1 MKRILIIGGDS
12 FIAGQFIKKYVSTDS
27 ITCYSRRPTG
37 YEKEIVV
44 KAFRDMPVEAFSGFD
59 AVINFAAI
67 VHRPELKDQELYD
80 DVNYR
85 MACLLAQK
93 AKQAGV
99 RQFVQMSTIAVFGS
113 ASRISET
120 TPERPQTY
128 YGSSKLKADK
138 ELVAMNDR
146 EFKAAIIRPPMAY
159 GGGMAPG
166 NMLRLIRLVNKHIP
180 LPFGSARNS
189 RDFIN
194 VKNLV
199 EFIHL
204 AVEKEV
210 EGVFYPTDKVPYSTR
225 NVVEE
230 ISRQLGVHTINLP
243 SPSIFLKLIE
253 KVRPD
258 LYQKLW
264 GDVVIDRQLA
274 LSAIG
279 YEDVPNARSSHHTI
293 TLRGGGVIFYLG
305 VLVHG
310 LIFDFFAPWFL
321 CGVTL
326 VALVS
331 FIDDMHPLSAKVRLL
346 FQTFSLLLLLLQLGV
361 HEVSWGYVVV
371 ALFVG
376 LAILNIYNF
385 MDGING
391 ITGGYSL
398 VAMLALWGINAFV
411 FPIAPA
417 GFIPVVILSLLVF
430 NFYNFRSHAKC
441 FSGDV
446 GAISMAFIILF
457 LLGGFIIHTGHVSAL
472 VFLAVYGVD
481 GVLTIIHRILLKE
494 NIGQPHRKHLYQLLA
509 NEGKF
514 AHLPVSL
521 IYMGVQAVVN
531 LGYLLVLVY
540 TPGYT
545 LIYFIISIVV
555 LVVVYLPLRRKFYAL
570 REQI

>member
-1 MKRILIIGGDS
+1 MINWIYGFVLLLLFVLENIYFKIAKRYNIL
-12 FIAGQFIKKYVSTDS
+12 
-27 ITCYSRRPTG
+27 
-37 YEKEIVV
+37 
-44 KAFRDMPVEAFSGFD
+44 
-59 AVINFAAI
+59 
-67 VHRPELKDQELYD
+67 
-80 DVNYR
+80 
-85 MACLLAQK
+85 
-93 AKQAGV
+93 
-99 RQFVQMSTIAVFGS
+99 
-113 ASRISET
+113 
-120 TPERPQTY
+120 
-128 YGSSKLKADK
+128 
-138 ELVAMNDR
+138 
-146 EFKAAIIRPPMAY
+146 
-159 GGGMAPG
+159 
-166 NMLRLIRLVNKHIP
+166 
-180 LPFGSARNS
+180 
-189 RDFIN
+189 
-194 VKNLV
+194 
-199 EFIHL
+199 
-204 AVEKEV
+204 
-210 EGVFYPTDKVPYSTR
+210 
-225 NVVEE
+225 
-230 ISRQLGVHTINLP
+230 
-243 SPSIFLKLIE
+243 
-253 KVRPD
+253 
-258 LYQKLW
+258 
-264 GDVVIDRQLA
+264 
-274 LSAIG
+274 
-279 YEDVPNARSSHHTI
+279 DVPNARSSHHTI

-321 CGVTL
+321 CGLTL

-346 FQTFSLLLLLLQLGV
+346 IQTFSLLLLLLQLGV

-430 NFYNFRSHAKC
+430 NFYNFRSRAKC

-457 LLGGFIIHTGHVSAL
+457 LLGGFIMHTGHVSVL

-540 TPGYT
+540 VPEYT
-545 LIYFIISIVV
+545 LIYFIISMVV
-555 LVVVYLPLRRKFYAL
+555 LVAVYLPLRCKFYAL
-570 REQI
+570 REQV

>member
-1 MKRILIIGGDS
+1 MKKILIIGGDS
-12 FIAGQFIKKYVSTDS
+12 FIAGQFINKYVSTDS

-67 VHRPELKDQELYD
+67 VHRPEVKDQELYD

-85 MACLLAQK
+85 MACLLAQ
-93 AKQAGV
+93 
-99 RQFVQMSTIAVFGS
+99 MSTIAVFGC
-113 ASRISET
+113 ASRISEA

-138 ELVAMNDR
+138 ELVAMSDR
-146 EFKAAIIRPPMAY
+146 EFKTAIIRPPMAY

-225 NVVEE
+225 NVIEE

-243 SPSIFLKLIE
+243 SPSIFLKLVE

-279 YEDVPNARSSHHTI
+279 YEPRY
-293 TLRGGGVIFYLG
+293 TL
-305 VLVHG
+305 
-310 LIFDFFAPWFL
+310 
-321 CGVTL
+321 
-326 VALVS
+326 
-331 FIDDMHPLSAKVRLL
+331 
-346 FQTFSLLLLLLQLGV
+346 
-361 HEVSWGYVVV
+361 E
-371 ALFVG
+371 
-376 LAILNIYNF
+376 
-385 MDGING
+385 DGI
-391 ITGGYSL
+391 
-398 VAMLALWGINAFV
+398 
-411 FPIAPA
+411 
-417 GFIPVVILSLLVF
+417 
-430 NFYNFRSHAKC
+430 
-441 FSGDV
+441 
-446 GAISMAFIILF
+446 
-457 LLGGFIIHTGHVSAL
+457 
-472 VFLAVYGVD
+472 
-481 GVLTIIHRILLKE
+481 
-494 NIGQPHRKHLYQLLA
+494 
-509 NEGKF
+509 
-514 AHLPVSL
+514 
-521 IYMGVQAVVN
+521 
-531 LGYLLVLVY
+531 
-540 TPGYT
+540 
-545 LIYFIISIVV
+545 
-555 LVVVYLPLRRKFYAL
+555 
-570 REQI
+570 REMVESFKQQK